1 MQYKLKNRLFLL
13 VVDVLLFYL
22 TLFLSLDV
30 RYGAEYALDRYKDFV
45 FSSFF
50 LILIWLFLLY
60 ILDFYSLQLRPR
72 EFSFFRSVFIFC
84 VLATISG
91 MLYFY
96 LQPELKLTPRA
107 ILILHI
113 ILFAALFV
121 GWRSLLDLLIVK
133 KIPKEKV
140 IFIGTLEERPEVNDL
155 IKHFE
160 KTPSSYKVVEVF
172 TETKKENKLSAFKE
186 KLQKLIKNKKVKK
199 LIVSHNSESFKEVFS
214 AFPQLKLESF
224 ARFYE
229 ENTGKVS
236 LSALGD
242 PQFLEDFYREKD
254 KSFLVSKRIFDIVF
268 SSIGFVFLV
277 ILFPFIAI
285 AIKMES
291 KGPVFFIQERIGE
304 NRRIFWSYKF
314 RSMYSSDE
322 NSQEVWRERDKNEI
336 TKVGKFLRFTHLDEL
351 PQFYNI
357 LIGDISFV
365 GPRPEWEKLG
375 KEFENKIPFYFLR
388 YKVQPGFTGWAQ
400 INFPPSQSVEEAQE
414 KFQYDLYYIKRRS
427 FFLDISIFLKSLRK
441 LFG

>member
-1 MQYKLKNRLFLL
+1 
-13 VVDVLLFYL
+13 
-22 TLFLSLDV
+22 
-30 RYGAEYALDRYKDFV
+30 
-45 FSSFF
+45 
-50 LILIWLFLLY
+50 
-60 ILDFYSLQLRPR
+60 
-72 EFSFFRSVFIFC
+72 
-84 VLATISG
+84 

-96 LQPELKLTPRA
+96 LQPELNLTPRA
-107 ILILHI
+107 ILILHV
-113 ILFAALFV
+113 ILFVALFI
-121 GWRSLLDLLIVK
+121 GWRSLLDWLIVK

-140 IFIGTLEERPEVNDL
+140 IFIGTSEEKSEINDL

-160 KTPSSYKVVEVF
+160 KTPSSYKVIEVF
-172 TETKKENKLSAFKE
+172 TENTPKKDGLSAFKE
-186 KLQKLIKNKKVKK
+186 KLQELIKNKKVKR

-214 AFPQLKLESF
+214 SFPQLKLESF

-229 ENTGKVS
+229 ENTGKIS
-236 LSALGD
+236 LSALND
-242 PQFLEDFYREKD
+242 PQFLEDFYRGKD
-254 KSFLVSKRIFDIVF
+254 KVFLVSKRIFDIIF
-268 SSIGFVFLV
+268 SLIGFVFLV
-277 ILFPFIAI
+277 IFFPFIAI
-285 AIKMES
+285 AIKIES

-304 NRRIFWSYKF
+304 NRRMFWSYKF

-322 NSQEVWRERDKNEI
+322 SNQEIWRERDKSEI

-375 KEFENKIPFYFLR
+375 KDFENKIPFYFLR

-414 KFQYDLYYIKRRS
+414 KFQYDLYYIKYRS
-427 FFLDISIFLKSLRK
+427 FLLDISIFLKSLRK